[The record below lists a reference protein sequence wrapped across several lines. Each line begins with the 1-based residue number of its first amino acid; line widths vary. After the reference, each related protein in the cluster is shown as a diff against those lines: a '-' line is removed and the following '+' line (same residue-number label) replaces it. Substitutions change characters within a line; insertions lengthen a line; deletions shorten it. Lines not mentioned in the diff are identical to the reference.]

1 VAQETGLFRE
11 QGLDVELLY
20 LSGTRTDQA
29 IITGDTPVGFGA
41 NVIATHLSGA
51 DIVAVAGV
59 INRPTFTLYV
69 RPDIASP
76 AELRGKTLLA
86 NQPGAANTL
95 ALHLI
100 LRHFGLTPERE
111 VAIQAAP
118 GIVEQVAMLSQGL
131 ADGAIIATPGG
142 LKAQELGFV
151 PLLNAGDL
159 GIPFL
164 QNSVGT
170 TRAYAR
176 EHPQVVQRVLRAYV
190 AAVARMRRDAA
201 RTKALI
207 GQYTQTDDPA
217 MLDDAYQTYRDVWG
231 RPDFR
236 VAPAGVRAV
245 LSVLDVPGADT
256 AQLEDFLDNRFIDE
270 LHTSGFIRQ
279 VGAE

>member
-1 VAQETGLFRE
+1 MQGLCCERGALLGGGWLAAVLLILACAPAAPAAGPTAPVGGAGAPNVAAAESPAGGPAPAAPPAPLALRIAYAAASAGQAPAYVAQETGLFRE

-29 IITGDTPVGFGA
+29 IITGDTPLGFGA

-51 DIVAVAGV
+51 DIIAVAGV
-59 INRPTFTLYV
+59 INSPTFTLYV
-69 RPDIASP
+69 RPNIASP

-86 NQPGAANTL
+86 TQPGAANTL

-100 LRHFGLTPERE
+100 LRHFGLNPERE
-111 VAIQAAP
+111 VAIQAGP

-142 LKAQELGFV
+142 LKAQELGCV

-176 EHPQVVQRVLRAYV
+176 EHPEVVQRVLRAYV
-190 AAVARMRRDAA
+190 
-201 RTKALI
+201 
-207 GQYTQTDDPA
+207 
-217 MLDDAYQTYRDVWG
+217 
-231 RPDFR
+231 
-236 VAPAGVRAV
+236 
-245 LSVLDVPGADT
+245 
-256 AQLEDFLDNRFIDE
+256 
-270 LHTSGFIRQ
+270 
-279 VGAE
+279 